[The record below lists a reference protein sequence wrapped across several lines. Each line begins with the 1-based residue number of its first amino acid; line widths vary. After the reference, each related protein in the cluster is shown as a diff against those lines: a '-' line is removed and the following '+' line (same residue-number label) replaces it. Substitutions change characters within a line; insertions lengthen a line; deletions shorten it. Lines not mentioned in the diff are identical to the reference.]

1 MEECIS
7 AGLLRARILRAA
19 TDPIEDD
26 LVLRLGIRH
35 DAEAQTYHVALEVLF
50 EDEVLTRRELAVHAL
65 RCQELDDT
73 LVLVSVLML
82 DAASLRQLHRSPTP
96 DPRGWQLGVSGGVMF
111 RVLPTTQPDAGL
123 DVRWSNERF
132 VIHARSFLSGEA
144 SANVAE
150 GGFEL
155 RHVGLA
161 LQACS
166 RFGPFGPVA
175 LGPCVTASMGQ
186 LRGRSFDLTLE
197 NRPQRNAHVRAGLG
211 FSASIDAGPWISVV
225 PSLGL
230 DLALTRTSY
239 RYDQGGLVQE
249 AFRVPL
255 VGVRAELALLVRI
268 TRRE

>member
-35 DAEAQTYHVALEVLF
+35 EAEAQTYHVALEVLF
-50 EDEVLTRRELAVHAL
+50 EEQVLTRRELAVHAL

-96 DPRGWQLGVSGGVMF
+96 EPRGWQLGLSGGGLF

-132 VIHARSFLSGEA
+132 AVHARGFVSGEA
-144 SANVAE
+144 HATAAE
-150 GGFEL
+150 GRFEL
-155 RHVGLA
+155 RSVGLA
-161 LQACS
+161 LQGCY
-166 RFGPFGPVA
+166 RFGPFGPLA
-175 LGPCVTASMGQ
+175 LGPCATGSFGQ
-186 LRGRSFDLTLE
+186 LRGRATGLSLE
-197 NRPQRNAHVRAGLG
+197 SRPLRSAHVRAGLG
-211 FSASIDAGPWISVV
+211 LSASLDAGQWLSFVPSVV
-225 PSLGL
+225 F
-230 DLALTRTSY
+230 DMALTRTSY
-239 RYDQGGLVQE
+239 RYDQGGLIQE

-268 TRRE
+268 SPRE